1 MIRNYLKAAFRTILR
16 QRTNTVI
23 NIVGLTLGITG
34 SLIMF
39 LIVKDG
45 ASFDKYHSRYDRIY
59 RVVSQSKENGNDAF
73 TEGVPTVLPE
83 TFKADFPEVEEC
95 VFTSYRR
102 NSLISVVQ
110 RDGSVKKYEE
120 SQGVAI
126 TQPTFFRIFDRGM
139 LIGSSEK
146 GLDDPN
152 EAIISKRWAEKYF
165 GRTDAIGEVLH
176 YDNNEYRITAV
187 MEDYPDNTD
196 FPFDLM
202 LSYITVKKP
211 LDERGWGSVSDSD
224 NCYFLVHESK
234 SIDGIIA
241 RMPAFVTKYM
251 GANDENAQQK
261 SFIIQPLRELH
272 SDMRFGTYNK
282 KMPTIAAISFTVI
295 GVFLLL
301 TACVNF
307 INLTTAEAV
316 KRTKEVGIR
325 KTLGST
331 RGQLILKFISETF
344 LVTLMAMAL
353 SLALTQVALALL
365 NPFLGLSI
373 KLGLLNDYMLWIFLV
388 LLTAG
393 VSLFSGLY
401 PAFVVSGFKPAAIMK
416 GQLSSKNTSGY
427 TFRKSLVVVQ
437 FFISQLFIM
446 VALVMGRQMNF
457 MHQKDLGF
465 TKDQII
471 TIPIPVRENARETG
485 KMRTLKT
492 EILRLPGVEQASLNF
507 MPPASGTSV
516 GASFKIEGHE
526 EEISTNVKHVDADY
540 ISLFKIEL
548 TAGDNLDDSD
558 TVNGFIVNEQLAKIA
573 GYTNVHDIVGKEID
587 FWGSRFPVRGVVKDF
602 NMSALDKPIGPVIL
616 ATDKGGY
623 QNLSIK
629 LATGNLHA
637 AIKAIQ
643 NIWEA
648 TYPEYIFKYEF
659 LDQQV
664 ENLYRGER
672 KTSVIITVFASVAV
686 IIGCLG
692 LFGLVTFM
700 ANQKAKEIGI
710 RKVLGATVNNVMVLF
725 SKDFAKIILISF
737 VLSTPISALVMNEV
751 LKEFAY
757 RISLGPAMFLAGLMI
772 TLMITVITVGVRSF
786 RAASANPVNSLRS
799 E

>member
-1 MIRNYLKAAFRTILR
+1 MIRNYLKAALRTILR

-59 RVVSQSKENGNDAF
+59 RVVSQSIENGNDAF

-83 TFKADFPEVEEC
+83 TFKADFPEVEEAVLTRYC
-95 VFTSYRR
+95 R
-102 NSLISVVQ
+102 NNLISVVQ

-120 SQGVAI
+120 PAGVVI
-126 TQPTFFRIFDRGM
+126 TQPAFFRIFDRAI
-139 LIGSSEK
+139 LIGSAEK

-152 EAIISKRWAEKYF
+152 EAIISKQWAQKYF
-165 GRTDAIGEVLH
+165 GRTDAIGEVIR
-176 YDNNEYRITAV
+176 YDNNEYKIAAV
-187 MEDYPDNTD
+187 MEDYPSNTD
-196 FPFDLM
+196 LPFDLM
-202 LSYITVKKP
+202 LSYITIKKP

-224 NCYFLVHESK
+224 NCYFLVHKSK
-234 SIDGIIA
+234 SIDGITA
-241 RMPAFVTKYM
+241 RMQAFVTKYM
-251 GANDENAQQK
+251 GADDDNAQQK
-261 SFIIQPLRELH
+261 SFIIQPLSELH

-282 KMPTIAAISFTVI
+282 KMPTVAAISFTVI

-331 RGQLILKFISETF
+331 RSQLILKFISETF
-344 LVTLMAMAL
+344 LVTLAAVAL

-373 KLGLLNDYMLWIFLV
+373 KLSLLSDYMLWIFLV
-388 LLTAG
+388 LLTIG

-401 PAFVVSGFKPAAIMK
+401 PAFVVSGFKPVAIMK
-416 GQLSSKNTSGY
+416 GQLSSSTSGY
-427 TFRKSLVVVQ
+427 TFRKSLVVMQ

-457 MHQKDLGF
+457 MHEKDLGF
-465 TKDQII
+465 IKDQII
-471 TIPIPVRENARETG
+471 TIPIPVREDARETG

-507 MPPASGTSV
+507 MPPSSGTSV
-516 GASFKIEGHE
+516 GGSFKIEGHE
-526 EEISTNVKHVDADY
+526 EEISTNVKHIDADY

-548 TAGDNLDDSD
+548 TAGDNLTDSD
-558 TVNGFIVNEQLAKIA
+558 TMNGFIVNEQLAKTA
-573 GYTNVHDIVGKEID
+573 GYTNVRDIVGKEID
-587 FWGSRFPVRGVVKDF
+587 LWGSRFPVRGVVKDF

-616 ATDKGGY
+616 ATDKGSY

-637 AIKAIQ
+637 TIKAIQ
-643 NIWEA
+643 NTWEA
-648 TYPEYIFKYEF
+648 TYPEYIFKYAF
-659 LDQQV
+659 FDQQV
-664 ENLYRGER
+664 ENLYGGER
-672 KTSVIITVFASVAV
+672 KTSVIITVFASIAV

-725 SKDFAKIILISF
+725 SKDFAKLILISF
-737 VLSTPISALVMNEV
+737 VLSTPISAWIMNEV

-757 RISLGPAMFLAGLMI
+757 RISLGPAIFLAGLTI
-772 TLMITVITVGVRSF
+772 TLVITVITVGMRSY

>member
-1 MIRNYLKAAFRTILR
+1 MIRNYLKAALRTILR

-59 RVVSQSKENGNDAF
+59 RVVSQSIENGNDAF

-83 TFKADFPEVEEC
+83 TFKADFPEVEEAVLTRYC
-95 VFTSYRR
+95 R
-102 NSLISVVQ
+102 NNLISVVQ

-120 SQGVAI
+120 PAGVVI
-126 TQPTFFRIFDRGM
+126 TQPAFFRIFDRAI
-139 LIGSSEK
+139 LIGSAEK

-152 EAIISKRWAEKYF
+152 EAIISKQWAQKYF
-165 GRTDAIGEVLH
+165 GRTDAIGEVIR
-176 YDNNEYRITAV
+176 YDNNEYKIAAV
-187 MEDYPDNTD
+187 MEDYPSNTD
-196 FPFDLM
+196 LPFDLM
-202 LSYITVKKP
+202 LSYITIKKP

-224 NCYFLVHESK
+224 NCYFLVHKSK
-234 SIDGIIA
+234 SVDGITA
-241 RMPAFVTKYM
+241 RMQAFVTKYM
-251 GANDENAQQK
+251 GADDDNAQQK
-261 SFIIQPLRELH
+261 SFIIQPLSELH

-282 KMPTIAAISFTVI
+282 KMPTVAAISFTVI

-331 RGQLILKFISETF
+331 RSQLILKFISETF
-344 LVTLMAMAL
+344 LVTLAAVAL

-373 KLGLLNDYMLWIFLV
+373 KLSLLSDYMLWIFLV
-388 LLTAG
+388 LLTIG

-401 PAFVVSGFKPAAIMK
+401 PAFVVSGFKPVAIMK
-416 GQLSSKNTSGY
+416 GQLSSSTSGY
-427 TFRKSLVVVQ
+427 TFRKSLVVMQ

-457 MHQKDLGF
+457 MHEKDLGF
-465 TKDQII
+465 IKDQII
-471 TIPIPVRENARETG
+471 TIPIPVREDARETG

-507 MPPASGTSV
+507 MPPSSGTSV
-516 GASFKIEGHE
+516 GGSFKIEGHE
-526 EEISTNVKHVDADY
+526 EEISTNVKHIDADY

-548 TAGDNLDDSD
+548 TAGDNLTDSD
-558 TVNGFIVNEQLAKIA
+558 TMNGFIVNEQLAKTA
-573 GYTNVHDIVGKEID
+573 GYTNVRDIVGKEID
-587 FWGSRFPVRGVVKDF
+587 LWGSRFPVRGVVKDF

-616 ATDKGGY
+616 ATDKGSY

-637 AIKAIQ
+637 TIKAIQ
-643 NIWEA
+643 NTWEA
-648 TYPEYIFKYEF
+648 TYPEYIFKYAF
-659 LDQQV
+659 FDQQV
-664 ENLYRGER
+664 ENLYGGER
-672 KTSVIITVFASVAV
+672 KTSVIITVFASIAV

-725 SKDFAKIILISF
+725 SKDFAKLILISF
-737 VLSTPISALVMNEV
+737 VLSTPISAWIMNEV

-757 RISLGPAMFLAGLMI
+757 RISLGPAIFLAGLTI
-772 TLMITVITVGVRSF
+772 TLVITVITVGMRSY

>member
-1 MIRNYLKAAFRTILR
+1 MIRNYLKAALRTILR
-16 QRTNTVI
+16 QRTNTII

-59 RVVSQSKENGNDAF
+59 RVVSQSIENGNDAF

-83 TFKADFPEVEEC
+83 TFKADFPDVEEAVLTRYC
-95 VFTSYRR
+95 R
-102 NSLISVVQ
+102 NNLISVVQ

-120 SQGVAI
+120 QAGVVI
-126 TQPTFFRIFDRGM
+126 TQPAFFRIFDRAI
-139 LIGSSEK
+139 LIGSAEK

-152 EAIISKRWAEKYF
+152 EAIISKQWAQKYF
-165 GRTDAIGEVLH
+165 GRTDAIGEVIR
-176 YDNNEYRITAV
+176 YDNNEYKIAAV
-187 MEDYPDNTD
+187 MEDYPSNTD
-196 FPFDLM
+196 LPFDLM
-202 LSYITVKKP
+202 LSYITIKKP

-224 NCYFLVHESK
+224 NCYFLVHKSK
-234 SIDGIIA
+234 SIDGITA
-241 RMPAFVTKYM
+241 RMQAFVTKYM
-251 GANDENAQQK
+251 GADDDNAQQK
-261 SFIIQPLRELH
+261 SFIIQPLSELH

-282 KMPTIAAISFTVI
+282 KMPTVAAISFTVI

-344 LVTLMAMAL
+344 LVTLAAVAL

-373 KLGLLNDYMLWIFLV
+373 KLSLLSDYMLWIFLV
-388 LLTAG
+388 LLTIG

-401 PAFVVSGFKPAAIMK
+401 PAFVVSGFKPVAIMK
-416 GQLSSKNTSGY
+416 GQLSTSTSGY
-427 TFRKSLVVVQ
+427 TFRKSLVVMQ

-457 MHQKDLGF
+457 MHEKDLGF
-465 TKDQII
+465 IKDQII
-471 TIPIPVRENARETG
+471 TIPIPVREDARETG

-507 MPPASGTSV
+507 MPPSSGTSV
-516 GASFKIEGHE
+516 GGSFKIEGHE
-526 EEISTNVKHVDADY
+526 EEISTNVKHIDADY

-548 TAGDNLDDSD
+548 TAGDNLTDSD
-558 TVNGFIVNEQLAKIA
+558 TMNGFIVNEQLAKTA
-573 GYTNVHDIVGKEID
+573 GYTNVRDIVGKEID
-587 FWGSRFPVRGVVKDF
+587 LWGSRFPVRGVVKDF

-616 ATDKGGY
+616 ATDKGSY

-637 AIKAIQ
+637 TIKAIQ
-643 NIWEA
+643 NTWEA
-648 TYPEYIFKYEF
+648 TYPEYIFKYAF
-659 LDQQV
+659 FDQQV
-664 ENLYRGER
+664 ENLYGGER
-672 KTSVIITVFASVAV
+672 KTSVIITVFASIAV

-725 SKDFAKIILISF
+725 SKDFAKLILISF
-737 VLSTPISALVMNEV
+737 VLSTPISAWIMNEV

-757 RISLGPAMFLAGLMI
+757 RISLGPAIFLAGLTI
-772 TLMITVITVGVRSF
+772 TLVITVITVGMRSY